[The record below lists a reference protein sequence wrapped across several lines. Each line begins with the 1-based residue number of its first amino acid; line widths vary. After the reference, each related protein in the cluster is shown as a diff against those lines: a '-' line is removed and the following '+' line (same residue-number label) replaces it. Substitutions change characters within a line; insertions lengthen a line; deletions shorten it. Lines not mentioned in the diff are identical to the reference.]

1 MIKIKQLKE
10 SLKKIFWSIG
20 GNPFP
25 AFCILIILVLILG
38 GLVFY
43 QYSFLAEK
51 KEPQIIERPLQ
62 FKEALFQKIL
72 EEWQARQKKFEESDF
87 KEYRDLFR
95 VPIIVP

>member
-10 SLKKIFWSIG
+10 SLKKIFWKIG
-20 GNPFP
+20 ENPLP
-25 AFCILIILVLILG
+25 AFCILIIVALIFG

-51 KEPQIIERPLQ
+51 KEPQIVERPLQ
-62 FKEALFQKIL
+62 FKEPLFQKIL
-72 EEWQARQKKFEESDF
+72 EEWQVRQKKFEEAEF